1 MTMKRA
7 AFEDVRE
14 NQWGQKPPWER
25 EREERELEKRQR
37 AQFSNVGLVA
47 AAFMLATLA
56 GQVGMVVYV
65 SILDEIM
72 GGAIDF
78 FSSTGLMFMSAVP
91 MYLIAFPISLALIQA
106 VPKCREKPA
115 EVWGFGNFLAV
126 LVISLGI
133 GLAGNLLGQ
142 LVEHFRPAPDISGEE
157 LEGFLKNS
165 SVWVNLLVVAVIA
178 PVVEEL
184 FFRKLIMDRLLGYGE
199 LAAVLVSGL
208 MFGLAHGN
216 FGQFF
221 YAFGIGMVWAYMY
234 AKTGRISFTI
244 VTHVIFNI
252 FGGVLATELS
262 KGVYGQRGGFGI
274 ISLLERLL
282 DVDLSQTVIAFSK
295 IFLVGYGM
303 MMLSCVIGGITL
315 LIVFRKKIRF
325 SPGVWPVKKG
335 RMFRVAFL
343 NPGMILY
350 FLVCVGFFILNW

>member
-165 SVWVNLLVVAVIA
+165 SV
-178 PVVEEL
+178 
-184 FFRKLIMDRLLGYGE
+184 
-199 LAAVLVSGL
+199 
-208 MFGLAHGN
+208 
-216 FGQFF
+216 
-221 YAFGIGMVWAYMY
+221 
-234 AKTGRISFTI
+234 
-244 VTHVIFNI
+244 
-252 FGGVLATELS
+252 
-262 KGVYGQRGGFGI
+262 
-274 ISLLERLL
+274 
-282 DVDLSQTVIAFSK
+282 
-295 IFLVGYGM
+295 
-303 MMLSCVIGGITL
+303 
-315 LIVFRKKIRF
+315 
-325 SPGVWPVKKG
+325 
-335 RMFRVAFL
+335 
-343 NPGMILY
+343 
-350 FLVCVGFFILNW
+350 